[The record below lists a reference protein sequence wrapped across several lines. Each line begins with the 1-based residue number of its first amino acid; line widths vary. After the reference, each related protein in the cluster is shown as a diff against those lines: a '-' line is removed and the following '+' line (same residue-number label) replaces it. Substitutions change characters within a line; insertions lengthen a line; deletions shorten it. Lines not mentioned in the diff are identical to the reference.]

1 MRRRRELLA
10 GPVLLAVVLG
20 LAGCG
25 RSPSAPEPSAAGVD
39 PVTLARQAF
48 DRDDCAAAA
57 PMFRTLAGRE
67 PENLE
72 FHFKLGMCTS
82 HLSLIDETVREF
94 QWVLAHAP
102 DGSAEA
108 ETAQE
113 WLTKAGHLSS
123 ATASASDSS
132 SGADERGG
140 DSGVSGMVTWAEPG
154 AEPQPSQ
161 RMQVHL
167 IALPGQEI
175 AEQRFTVRT
184 DQDGRYSFKRIPA
197 GSYKVTSSVGGTP
210 QWRLQVK
217 LEPGR
222 ETTLDLNSGNSVSV
236 RDDFPASAPPAPR
249 SS

>member
-1 MRRRRELLA
+1 MTRRLA
-10 GPVLLAVVLG
+10 ALAWPLVLAVVLG

-25 RSPSAPEPSAAGVD
+25 GSPSAPEPSAGGVD
-39 PVTLARQAF
+39 PVALAHQAF

-57 PMFRTLAGRE
+57 PLFRTLVGRN

-72 FHFKLGMCTS
+72 FHFKLGVCTS
-82 HLSLIDETVREF
+82 QLSLIDETVREF

-108 ETAQE
+108 DTARE
-113 WLTKAGHLSS
+113 WLTKAGHLSD
-123 ATASASDSS
+123 ATASASDGSS
-132 SGADERGG
+132 EANEREG
-140 DSGVSGMVTWAEPG
+140 DSGVSGVVTWAEPG
-154 AEPQPSQ
+154 AEPQPRQ

-184 DQDGRYSFKRIPA
+184 DQDGRYSFKRVPA
-197 GSYKVTSSVGGTP
+197 GSYKVTNSVGGTP
-210 QWRLQVK
+210 QWRLQLK
-217 LEPGR
+217 LEAGR
-222 ETTLDLNSGNSVSV
+222 ETTLDLNTGNSVSV
-236 RDDFPASAPPAPR
+236 RDDFPASSSPAPR